1 MDVDFVGMLMQVVNG
16 SLDVAMNLATSG
28 DYVTLGCALVAI
40 VLAALFMSSFDQ
52 LISST
57 MVSLFIFVVLKI
69 VYGASQ
75 AEWDFSGPING
86 TWAAFAG
93 DGGLSFFTFFCYMIV
108 FAIAIGIVNAIK
120 GMIAG

>member
-16 SLDVAMNLATSG
+16 SLDVAMGLATSG
-28 DYVTLGCALVAI
+28 DYALLGAAAIAI
-40 VLAALFMSSFDQ
+40 VLAALFMSSFEQ

-57 MVSLFIFVVLKI
+57 MVSLFIFVVLQI
-69 VYGASQ
+69 VWAASK
-75 AEWDFSGPING
+75 AEWNFSEPING

-93 DGGLSFFTFFCYMIV
+93 DGGLTFFTFFCYFIV
-108 FAIAIGIVNAIK
+108 FAVLIGIVNAIK